1 LNSSKTNTGA
11 RVHFTVGSLRFTRQG
26 PGGVDFRE
34 EIGLLKAALLYADHV
49 RLVSVGGSTVASLD
63 ELSRMPPLP
72 KLELIRKLLPL
83 MQPDASPEH
92 LRETYRIIES
102 MMRSL
107 ERGGKGAD
115 CLTMNVSF

>member
-1 LNSSKTNTGA
+1 M
-11 RVHFTVGSLRFTRQG
+11 HFTVGSLRFTRRG

-72 KLELIRKLLPL
+72 KLELIRKMLPL
-83 MQPDASPEH
+83 MLEDGSASEAW
-92 LRETYRIIES
+92 TYIYNWPVTKLPRIAS
-102 MMRSL
+102 GKFL
-107 ERGGKGAD
+107 EQ
-115 CLTMNVSF
+115 